1 MSPFRCLD
9 ILSCFLGVIFVVFF
23 GIFSIEQLLRRTDV
37 DKDGFLRT
45 VVNALP
51 LYSFGCPRT
60 LESGGQLGTQHKN
73 LHKKAHF

>member
-1 MSPFRCLD
+1 MFRYPFLFPGCHFC
-9 ILSCFLGVIFVVFF
+9 CFFF

>member
-1 MSPFRCLD
+1 MS
-9 ILSCFLGVIFVVFF
+9 FLLFFF

-51 LYSFGCPRT
+51 FLVLAARGPLKVEDSLEHNIRIYIRRHIFNT
-60 LESGGQLGTQHKN
+60 LG
-73 LHKKAHF
+73 